1 VRRNRPPSLSAERL
15 LCVALSPSTP
25 AGNRREGRFMPQA
38 IVDPEELRRF
48 AQSLKKFNGDVQDRV
63 SALGAQMVA
72 LERTWRDQE
81 QKKFAE
87 EFEQHIRTI
96 ARFIEVIEHHIPY
109 LHRKADII
117 DEYLQQ
123 R

>member
-1 VRRNRPPSLSAERL
+1 
-15 LCVALSPSTP
+15 
-25 AGNRREGRFMPQA
+25 MPQA

-48 AQSLKKFNGDVQDRV
+48 ALSLRKFSGDVQERV
-63 SALGAQMVA
+63 SSLNGQLAG

-87 EFEQHIRTI
+87 EFAQQIQVL
-96 ARFIEVIEHHIPY
+96 ARLIEVVDRHIPY
-109 LHRKADII
+109 LLRKAEII
-117 DEYLQQ
+117 EEYLQQ

>member
-1 VRRNRPPSLSAERL
+1 
-15 LCVALSPSTP
+15 
-25 AGNRREGRFMPQA
+25 MPQA
-38 IVDPEELRRF
+38 IVDPEELRHF
-48 AQSLKKFNGDVQDRV
+48 AQSLRKFSGEVQDRLT
-63 SALGAQMVA
+63 SLGAQMVA

-81 QKKFAE
+81 QKKFSE
-87 EFEQHIRTI
+87 EFDQHMRMI

-109 LHRKADII
+109 LNRKAEII

>member
-1 VRRNRPPSLSAERL
+1 
-15 LCVALSPSTP
+15 
-25 AGNRREGRFMPQA
+25 MPQA

-48 AQSLKKFNGDVQDRV
+48 AQSLSKFNNDLQERIASVNGQL
-63 SALGAQMVA
+63 AA

-87 EFEQHIRTI
+87 EFQQQIQVL
-96 ARFIEVIEHHIPY
+96 ARFLEMIERHIPY
-109 LHRKADII
+109 LLRKATII
-117 DEYLQQ
+117 EEYLQQ

>member
-1 VRRNRPPSLSAERL
+1 
-15 LCVALSPSTP
+15 
-25 AGNRREGRFMPQA
+25 MPQA

-48 AQSLKKFNGDVQDRV
+48 AQSLKKFNTDVQERMK
-63 SALGAQMVA
+63 SLNGQLAA

-87 EFEQHIRTI
+87 EFEQQIQSLALFMEIIDR
-96 ARFIEVIEHHIPY
+96 HIPY
-109 LHRKADII
+109 LAHKAEII
-117 DEYLQQ
+117 EEYLQH

>member
-1 VRRNRPPSLSAERL
+1 MA
-15 LCVALSPSTP
+15 
-25 AGNRREGRFMPQA
+25 QA

-48 AQSLKKFNGDVQDRV
+48 ALSLKKFNGDVQERIA
-63 SALGAQMVA
+63 SLSGQMSA

-87 EFEQHIRTI
+87 EFEQQIKVLG
-96 ARFIEVIEHHIPY
+96 RFVEIIERHIPY
-109 LHRKADII
+109 LLRKAEII
-117 DEYLQQ
+117 EEYLQQ

>member
-1 VRRNRPPSLSAERL
+1 
-15 LCVALSPSTP
+15 
-25 AGNRREGRFMPQA
+25 MPQA

-48 AQSLKKFNGDVQDRV
+48 AQSLRKFSGDMQERIT
-63 SALGAQMVA
+63 SLGGQMA
-72 LERTWRDQE
+72 NLERTWRDQE

-87 EFEQHIRTI
+87 EFQQHMQSLT
-96 ARFIEVIEHHIPY
+96 RFVEVVDRHIPY
-109 LHRKADII
+109 LMRKAEII

>member
-1 VRRNRPPSLSAERL
+1 
-15 LCVALSPSTP
+15 
-25 AGNRREGRFMPQA
+25 MPQA

-48 AQSLKKFNGDVQDRV
+48 ALSLKKFSGDVQERIA
-63 SALGAQMVA
+63 SLSGQLAS

-87 EFEQHIRTI
+87 EFQQQIQTLN
-96 ARFIEVIEHHIPY
+96 RFIEIVDRHVPY
-109 LHRKADII
+109 LLRKAEII
-117 DEYLQQ
+117 EEYLQQ

>member
-1 VRRNRPPSLSAERL
+1 
-15 LCVALSPSTP
+15 
-25 AGNRREGRFMPQA
+25 MPQA

-48 AQSLKKFNGDVQDRV
+48 ALSLKKFSGDVQERIT
-63 SALGAQMVA
+63 SLSGQLAS

-87 EFEQHIRTI
+87 EFQQQIQAL
-96 ARFIEVIEHHIPY
+96 ARFMELVDHHVPY
-109 LHRKADII
+109 LLRKAEII
-117 DEYLQQ
+117 EEYLQQ

>member
-1 VRRNRPPSLSAERL
+1 
-15 LCVALSPSTP
+15 
-25 AGNRREGRFMPQA
+25 MPQA

-48 AQSLKKFNGDVQDRV
+48 AQSLNKFNNDVQERIT
-63 SALGAQMVA
+63 SLSGQLAS

-87 EFEQHIRTI
+87 EFQQQIQVLG
-96 ARFIEVIEHHIPY
+96 RFIEIIERHIPY
-109 LHRKADII
+109 LLRKAQII
-117 DEYLQQ
+117 EEYLQQ

>member
-1 VRRNRPPSLSAERL
+1 
-15 LCVALSPSTP
+15 
-25 AGNRREGRFMPQA
+25 MPQA

-48 AQSLKKFNGDVQDRV
+48 ALSLKKFSTDVQERTA
-63 SALGAQMVA
+63 SLGGQLAG

-87 EFEQHIRTI
+87 EFEQQIQAL
-96 ARFIEVIEHHIPY
+96 ARFVEMIDHHVPY
-109 LHRKADII
+109 LLRKAEII
-117 DEYLQQ
+117 EEYLQQ

>member
-1 VRRNRPPSLSAERL
+1 
-15 LCVALSPSTP
+15 
-25 AGNRREGRFMPQA
+25 MPQA

-48 AQSLKKFNGDVQDRV
+48 ALSLKKFSGDVQERIT
-63 SALGAQMVA
+63 SLGGQLAS

-87 EFEQHIRTI
+87 EFQQQIQSL
-96 ARFIEVIEHHIPY
+96 ARFIEVVDRHVPY
-109 LHRKADII
+109 LLRKAEII
-117 DEYLQQ
+117 EEYLQQ